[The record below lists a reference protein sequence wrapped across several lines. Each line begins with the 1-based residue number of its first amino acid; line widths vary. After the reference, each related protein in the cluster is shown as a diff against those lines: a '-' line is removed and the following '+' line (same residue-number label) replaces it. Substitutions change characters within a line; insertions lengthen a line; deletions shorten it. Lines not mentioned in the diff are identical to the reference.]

1 MSDAV
6 IHDDRKK
13 SVKAMLPY
21 ICYMRLYAVLHL
33 TAVTGHGAG
42 EWRQTIA
49 EIWRDFKGL
58 VSYNADKYQK
68 HNVAWWD
75 CVQNMCPCPLVVGC
89 RSILGEGKDDQGN
102 CME

>member
-1 MSDAV
+1 
-6 IHDDRKK
+6 
-13 SVKAMLPY
+13 
-21 ICYMRLYAVLHL
+21 MRLYAVLHL

-58 VSYNADKYQK
+58 VSYNTDKYQK

-75 CVQNMCPCPLVVGC
+75 CVQNMCHALWSWAAG
-89 RSILGEGKDDQGN
+89 LYWGGKK
-102 CME
+102 